1 MSPNRLM
8 VYFTTACIFCF
19 MVGVNIILGIMLYVS
34 PRLAKKLILKLGER
48 VTMTQNPS
56 FKFEDWGPT
65 FGSFMFFKTASHH
78 LWLSLGQEAFVG
90 GEAPDTDV
98 VSMEGTKS
106 RISRFVKDNR
116 MLVLN
121 FGSCT

>member
-1 MSPNRLM
+1 
-8 VYFTTACIFCF
+8 

-48 VTMTQNPS
+48 ATMTQNPS

-65 FGSFMFFKTASHH
+65 FGTFKFFKTASHH
-78 LWLSLGQEAFVG
+78 MWLSLGQEAFVG

-106 RISRFVKDNR
+106 RISRFVKENR